1 MQRSEAGGHAVPG
14 PVAKRTAKHSL
25 RFLQR
30 FAPKFHRFCAEFSF
44 VDTITRRVAIFFPR
58 YMLRFSIG
66 EFDSRLCGNPSIER
80 KYADRRSLPVA
91 TDRRVNPTLAAYDS
105 RKNQRWLG
113 GIPSLLPV
121 PVQLHRRVGFFVNL
135 FLFLLH

>member
-1 MQRSEAGGHAVPG
+1 LRKEQF
-14 PVAKRTAKHSL
+14 VALSASIPFVSCTENSQAL
-25 RFLQR
+25 AQNFLLSTR
-30 FAPKFHRFCAEFSF
+30 PHDEWRFSF
-44 VDTITRRVAIFFPR
+44 HG
-58 YMLRFSIG
+58 MLRFSIG

-113 GIPSLLPV
+113 GIPSCVVALDDFP
-121 PVQLHRRVGFFVNL
+121 
-135 FLFLLH
+135 